1 VPVNE
6 ERIVALEMHAA
17 QQEALLE
24 DLSAVL
30 HEQQLEIRALQ
41 EELRRLSGR
50 IEQTESRTPVP
61 RPEKPP
67 HY

>member
-1 VPVNE
+1 MND

-24 DLSAVL
+24 DLSSVL
-30 HEQQLEIRALQ
+30 HQQQREIQTLQ
-41 EELRRLSGR
+41 EEVRRLMGR
-50 IEQTESRTPVP
+50 VDQAESRVSTP

>member
-1 VPVNE
+1 MND

-24 DLSAVL
+24 DLSSVL
-30 HEQQLEIRALQ
+30 HQQQREIQTLQ
-41 EELRRLSGR
+41 EEVRRLMGR
-50 IEQTESRTPVP
+50 VDHAESRMPTP